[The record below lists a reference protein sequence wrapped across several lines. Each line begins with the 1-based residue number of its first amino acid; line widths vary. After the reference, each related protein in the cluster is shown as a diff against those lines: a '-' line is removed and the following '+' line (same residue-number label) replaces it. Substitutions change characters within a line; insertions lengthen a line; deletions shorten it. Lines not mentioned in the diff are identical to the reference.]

1 MLFMNSSE
9 IYYAMYC
16 YANHPVLGPA
26 ARFLR
31 DFMDEV
37 NLHSDGWHS
46 WPLPCRAAKRL
57 QELIRGSRPATRAEL
72 VKALAPIK
80 SFMTRR
86 GNVAGMKMPEDPCVR
101 MPL

>member
-1 MLFMNSSE
+1 MLFMNDSD
-9 IYYAMYC
+9 IFYATSR

-26 ARFLR
+26 ARFL
-31 DFMDEV
+31 DAFKDEV
-37 NLHSDGWHS
+37 NQHSDGWAY
-46 WPLPCRAAKRL
+46 WAPPLHAAKRL
-57 QELIRGSRPATRAEL
+57 MEIIQGTRPATRAEL
-72 VKALAPIK
+72 VKAMAPIK